1 MADWKKNTLHTL
13 HIEGYTAEGMGV
25 ARLEGRVVFIPGT
38 IRGEDW
44 KVRLLKVNKNVAWG
58 RGEQLLAPAP
68 ARIEPDCPLFGR
80 RGGCQFRH
88 MTYEEE
94 LQAKTQRVRDALSRL
109 GGVEIDLPTATGAAQ
124 PQRYRNKV
132 QFPVALEKRG
142 LAIGYYRSRSHD
154 VLDAPDCL
162 LQPQA
167 VTWLRGPSRA
177 GWRTAPSPPT
187 MRPGARVLSATSM
200 CAPTRPVR
208 PCAAW
213 WPGKESCPGP
223 ERLSPVSS
231 RPAPV
236 LWGWS

>member
-58 RGEQLLAPAP
+58 RGSSCLPRSRPDRA
-68 ARIEPDCPLFGR
+68 DCPSWPLR
-80 RGGCQFRH
+80 SCQFRH

-132 QFPVALEKRG
+132 QFPVPW
-142 LAIGYYRSRSHD
+142 RSGG
-154 VLDAPDCL
+154 
-162 LQPQA
+162 
-167 VTWLRGPSRA
+167 WPSA
-177 GWRTAPSPPT
+177 TTAP
-187 MRPGARVLSATSM
+187 AATT
-200 CAPTRPVR
+200 CWTPRT
-208 PCAAW
+208 
-213 WPGKESCPGP
+213 
-223 ERLSPVSS
+223 VSS
-231 RPAPV
+231 SPRR
-236 LWGWS
+236 